1 MGELAGFRFQGV
13 GSPDPVGLLNWRR
26 FGRAPR
32 RAGGGE
38 PGGDCPEGGA
48 DASAVIATLLP
59 VDDLAATEL
68 MREFYRLRYS
78 VGRDKAEALRRAQF
92 Q

>member
-1 MGELAGFRFQGV
+1 
-13 GSPDPVGLLNWRR
+13 
-26 FGRAPR
+26 
-32 RAGGGE
+32 
-38 PGGDCPEGGA
+38 
-48 DASAVIATLLP
+48 LLP